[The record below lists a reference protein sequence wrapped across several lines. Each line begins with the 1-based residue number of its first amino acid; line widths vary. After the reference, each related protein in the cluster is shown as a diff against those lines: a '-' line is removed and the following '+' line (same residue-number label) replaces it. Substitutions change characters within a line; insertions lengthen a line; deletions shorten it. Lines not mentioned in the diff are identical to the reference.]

1 MPYSSYAWNA
11 LGIAQARQG
20 QLPEALESLGQGGK
34 RRTWSVSTL
43 TNWLWMCVEF
53 SGAGI
58 CMPLRGILPEKS
70 YLPTE
75 HLEVHLTL

>member
-34 RRTWSVSTL
+34 RRLAKRAQV
-43 TNWLWMCVEF
+43 
-53 SGAGI
+53 
-58 CMPLRGILPEKS
+58 
-70 YLPTE
+70 
-75 HLEVHLTL
+75 